1 MFRQIGG
8 MITISVTTA
17 VVARSGNEGIALGHA
32 FTIFAL
38 VVLLIA
44 IPLVFTVP
52 SRRGTW

>member
-8 MITISVTTA
+8 MIAISVTTA
-17 VVARSGNEGIALGHA
+17 FVARSANEGVALGHA
-32 FTIFAL
+32 FTVFTLI
-38 VVLLIA
+38 VVLVA